1 MPSQD
6 GNWST
11 ADNLIFADNSRLIA
25 VSGGEFTMACPGIL
39 ASVTNDFLVT
49 NGNWKCSGPPSIAGW
64 NTLGF
69 DDSQWAAAY
78 VIGPN
83 GNVISP
89 ELCAG
94 LAGVP
99 SISANAYWIWTA
111 SISDG
116 APFDSPIYCRG
127 YLRKDI

>member
-1 MPSQD
+1 MTISD
-6 GNWST
+6 S
-11 ADNLIFADNSRLIA
+11 SRLIA
-25 VSGGEFTMACPGIL
+25 VAGGEFTQSCPGLL

-49 NGNWKCSGPPSIAGW
+49 DGSWRCVGPSSYTAGW

-69 DDSQWAAAY
+69 DDSQWMDTY
-78 VIGPN
+78 VIGRN
-83 GNVISP
+83 GNVTSP

-99 SISANAYWIWTA
+99 SISANAHWIWTT

-116 APFDSPIYCRG
+116 APYDSPIYCRG
-127 YLRKDI
+127 YLRKHIYVQTRS